1 MSLQTYPEYK
11 NVDLDWIASIPK
23 HWLAKPNRALFA
35 ESNITKRDNEKLLSV
50 TISRGIITQEDL
62 LNSSSKK
69 DSSNLDKSKYK
80 LVEPNDIA
88 YNKMRAWQGAIGVS
102 KYKGI
107 VSPAY
112 IIHKPK
118 INICPDYYHY
128 LFRSS
133 SMIKVFEKWSYG
145 ITSDQWSLRPEHFRL
160 ISNILPPYEEQ
171 EQIARYLDY
180 KNHLINKY
188 IRIKKKQI
196 ELLKELKQVIINDA
210 VTGKIDVRTRKPY
223 PKYKDSGVDW
233 LGMIP
238 EVWTVKK
245 LRNVATIKPSG
256 VDKKT
261 NASERPVH
269 LCNYS
274 DVYKNEYIVPDMEF
288 MEATVSES
296 EYNEYRL
303 SKGDII
309 ITKDSEMWNDIAVP
323 SLICQD
329 IRDLICAYH
338 LCLIRITDDCVT
350 PEFLLRSLQAKTYQ
364 YQFHVAANG
373 ITRFGISKNTI
384 KDALIAVPPIDTQ
397 NHLCDYVLS
406 LCEKIETQI
415 KTINSQIPY
424 IKELQTRL
432 FSDIVTG
439 NLDVRD
445 IEIPDYDEEQ
455 EDLFEDLVE
464 DSLEEVGDAD

>member
-1 MSLQTYPEYK
+1 MSLQPYPEYK
-11 NVDLDWIASIPK
+11 NVGLDWIASIPK

-50 TISRGIITQEDL
+50 TISRGIITQEEL

-69 DSSNLDKSKYK
+69 DSSNLNKSKYK

-196 ELLKELKQVIINDA
+196 ELLKELKQAIINDA
-210 VTGKIDVRTRKPY
+210 VTGKIDVRTGKPY

-238 EVWTVKK
+238 EEWIALPLKWSI
-245 LRNVATIKPSG
+245 RIASG
-256 VDKKT
+256 EGKT
-261 NASERPVH
+261 NAEIH
-269 LCNYS
+269 
-274 DVYKNEYIVPDMEF
+274 
-288 MEATVSES
+288 
-296 EYNEYRL
+296 
-303 SKGDII
+303 
-309 ITKDSEMWNDIAVP
+309 
-323 SLICQD
+323 QD
-329 IRDLICAYH
+329 R
-338 LCLIRITDDCVT
+338 TD
-350 PEFLLRSLQAKTYQ
+350 KYQ
-364 YQFHVAANG
+364 YQVIGGNGLMGYTDEFNSTRNQIIIGRVGALCGNIHLLDESSWVTDNALRITKLNGYDSEYLSHQLRCMNLNRLSNANAQPLVTG
-373 ITRFGISKNTI
+373 SIVKSQRVVSPP
-384 KDALIAVPPIDTQ
+384 VPVQRAIVSYI
-397 NHLCDYVLS
+397 HS
-406 LCEKIETQI
+406 
-415 KTINSQIPY
+415 INSTFGAKMLNLVEGIDY
-424 IKELQTRL
+424 LKELQTRL
-432 FSDIVTG
+432 ISDVVTG
-439 NLDVRD
+439 KLDVREV
-445 IEIPDYDEEQ
+445 EIPDFEEENEVLDDEVIDESII
-455 EDLFEDLVE
+455 EDNEYVRD
-464 DSLEEVGDAD
+464 